1 MRQNPLPKEKK
12 FAQNGFALSRGERGN
27 HEKRKKY

>member
-12 FAQNGFALSRGERGN
+12 FAQNGFALSWGERAKL
-27 HEKRKKY
+27 EKGREY